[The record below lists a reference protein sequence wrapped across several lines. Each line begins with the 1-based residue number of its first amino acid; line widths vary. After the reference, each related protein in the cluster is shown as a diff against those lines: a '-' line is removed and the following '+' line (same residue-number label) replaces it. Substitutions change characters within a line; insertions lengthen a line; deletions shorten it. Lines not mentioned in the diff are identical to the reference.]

1 MGYLV
6 VRDGQLVPRGEA
18 LREARRQRGEQK
30 WISGHLLVSDSQ
42 EDAQRRV
49 GVVCLLLPQVA
60 WSLQITE
67 AAVSQLVRRGTLPVY
82 VRYGR
87 TPLFALHEVERVA
100 RERGLTL

>member
-1 MGYLV
+1 MPYLV
-6 VRDGQLVPRGEA
+6 VRDGQLVPRNEA
-18 LREARRQRGEQK
+18 LRLEQQK
-30 WISGHLLVSDSQ
+30 KKQYWISGHLLVSDSQ

-60 WSLQITE
+60 WILQITE
-67 AAVSQLVRRGTLPVY
+67 AAVSQLVRRGTLPVH

-87 TPLFALHEVERVA
+87 TPLIALHEVERVA